1 MKHLNL
7 LILAGLTVAISLN
20 AQEKKYPG
28 RAPMTPAMTEYWQPQ
43 PPVVTPG
50 KIDKE
55 AVSAPSDAIVLFD
68 GKDLSQWENTKGNPA
83 EWTVHDGVFTV
94 KKGTGDIQTKQKF
107 NDFQLHIEW
116 RIPEGI
122 QGESQARGN
131 SGLFLQGIYEIQI
144 LDNYQNETYVNGQ
157 TGSIY
162 KQTPPLVNAMRK
174 PSEWNTYDIIYTA
187 PTFKKDGTYRTPP
200 RVTLLQ
206 NGILL
211 QNNTVILGTT
221 PYIGFP
227 EVIEHGAG
235 PIKLQDHGDPSIPI
249 SFRNIWIREL

>member
-1 MKHLNL
+1 
-7 LILAGLTVAISLN
+7 
-20 AQEKKYPG
+20 
-28 RAPMTPAMTEYWQPQ
+28 MTPAMTEYWQPQ
-43 PPVVTPG
+43 PPVVTP
-50 KIDKE
+50 DP
-55 AVSAPSDAIVLFD
+55 VPSDAIVLFD
-68 GKDLSQWENTKGNPA
+68 GKNLSQWENSKGAPA
-83 EWTVHDGVFTV
+83 EWTVHNGVFTV

-107 NDFQLHIEW
+107 SDFQLHLEW

-122 QGESQARGN
+122 KGESQARGN

-144 LDNYQNETYVNGQ
+144 LDNYRNETYVNGQ

-174 PSEWNTYDIIYTA
+174 PGEWNTYDIIYTA

-200 RVTLLQ
+200 TVTLLQ

-211 QNNTVILGTT
+211 QNNTIIRGTT
-221 PYIGFP
+221 PYVGFP
-227 EVIEHGAG
+227 EVKEHGPG
-235 PIKLQDHGDPSIPI
+235 PIKLQDHGDPSQPI

>member
-1 MKHLNL
+1 
-7 LILAGLTVAISLN
+7 
-20 AQEKKYPG
+20 
-28 RAPMTPAMTEYWQPQ
+28 MTPAMTEYWQPQ

-116 RIPEGI
+116 RVPEGI

-131 SGLFLQGIYEIQI
+131 SGKAS
-144 LDNYQNETYVNGQ
+144 T
-157 TGSIY
+157 
-162 KQTPPLVNAMRK
+162 PLVVLAHPIGSRV
-174 PSEWNTYDIIYTA
+174 PSVPA
-187 PTFKKDGTYRTPP
+187 LRS
-200 RVTLLQ
+200 L
-206 NGILL
+206 
-211 QNNTVILGTT
+211 
-221 PYIGFP
+221 
-227 EVIEHGAG
+227 A
-235 PIKLQDHGDPSIPI
+235 
-249 SFRNIWIREL
+249 

>member
-7 LILAGLTVAISLN
+7 LILAGLTALFSLN
-20 AQEKKYPG
+20 AQEKKYPE
-28 RAPMTPAMTEYWQPQ
+28 RAAMTPQMSEYWQPQ
-43 PPVVTPG
+43 PPVVIPG
-50 KIDKE
+50 KACE
-55 AVSAPSDAIVLFD
+55 VVVPAPSDAIILFD
-68 GKDLSQWENTKGNPA
+68 GKNLSQWENTKGNNA
-83 EWTVHDGVFTV
+83 EWTVNDGVLTV
-94 KKGTGDIQTKQKF
+94 KRGAGDIQTKQKF
-107 NDFQLHIEW
+107 SDFQLHIEW
-116 RIPEGI
+116 RSPEEVR
-122 QGESQARGN
+122 GESQGRGN
-131 SGLFLQGIYEIQI
+131 SGIFLQGIYEIQI
-144 LDNYQNETYVNGQ
+144 LDNYHNETYVNGQ
-157 TGSIY
+157 AGSIY

-174 PSEWNTYDIIYTA
+174 PGEWNTYDIIYTA

-211 QNNTVILGTT
+211 QNNTIILGTT

-235 PIKLQDHGDPSIPI
+235 PIKLQDHGDAV